1 MGSTGTHREPGLTDL
16 QFFTR
21 EWPDA
26 LGEGGYW
33 KVLAHN
39 SRREGFYAAIE
50 DARAKNADERYF
62 ILVVRKT
69 WTPRAYENFNYR
81 SMTDSEGPSI
91 DGASLAVINAV
102 PATEHEAAKAWR
114 EKVLRMRA
122 QDKRIRANLKD
133 GATVELPYALG
144 FADGVEETKF
154 RAEKGTGPRV
164 SYRRL
169 TDNRLVRLPQEWKT
183 WTGAKVTAPA
193 Q

>member
-39 SRREGFYAAIE
+39 SRREAFYAAIE
-50 DARAKNADERYF
+50 DTRPDSTDRYF
-62 ILVVRKT
+62 ILIVRKI

-102 PATEHEAAKAWR
+102 PATTDETARKWR

-122 QDKRIRANLKD
+122 QDKQIRANLKD
-133 GATVELPYALG
+133 GATVELPYPLN
-144 FADGVEETKF
+144 FADGVEETRF
-154 RAEKGTGPRV
+154 RAEKGSGPRV